1 MLVSKTWVV
10 PVFILRTAQPQVSLV
25 CLKFWDHFLGKAQG
39 HLQGRKEPPDSCR
52 AWEPGVRH
60 FLMPCWSQQKL
71 LKSALLSVEFLEY
84 PGLHRQLGDQI
95 GVDKAAMGWCG
106 SGKAISI

>member
-25 CLKFWDHFLGKAQG
+25 CLKFWDRFLGKAQG
-39 HLQGRKEPPDSCR
+39 HLQGRKKPPDSCR
-52 AWEPGVRH
+52 AWEPGVKH

-71 LKSALLSVEFLEY
+71 LKSALTARDDRELLSVEFS
-84 PGLHRQLGDQI
+84 
-95 GVDKAAMGWCG
+95 GVPRITQAARRSNWGR
-106 SGKAISI
+106 